1 VSVLETPRLALREF
15 VLEDAAF
22 ILQLLN
28 EPGFL
33 RFIGDKGVRN
43 LEDARN
49 YLRQGPI
56 DSYHR
61 NGFGLYAACLRSDAA
76 AEPYGEPVG
85 KPLGM
90 CGLVKR
96 DGLPDPDVGY
106 AFLQRHWGRGYAAES
121 AAAAIDYGTRTLK
134 LPRILAITSPDNWSS
149 IKVLEKIGMRFDQ
162 LIQWAEGSEQV
173 KLFSLDA
180 RGSAP

>member
-1 VSVLETPRLALREF
+1 VNVLETPRLALREF

-22 ILQLLN
+22 ILQLVN

-33 RFIGDKGVRN
+33 RFIGDKGVGN

-49 YLRQGPI
+49 YLRRGPI

-61 NGFGLYAACLRSDAA
+61 NGFGLYATCLRSDAG
-76 AEPYGEPVG
+76 AE
-85 KPLGM
+85 PLGM

-96 DGLPDPDVGY
+96 EGLQDPDVGY
-106 AFLQRHWGRGYAAES
+106 AFLQRHWGRGYAVES

-134 LPRILAITSPDNWSS
+134 LPRILAITSPDNWGS
-149 IKVLEKIGMRFDQ
+149 IRVLEKIGMRFDR
-162 LIQWAEGSEQV
+162 LIQWAEGGEQV
-173 KLFSLDA
+173 KLFSLGA
-180 RGSAP
+180 GGAAP